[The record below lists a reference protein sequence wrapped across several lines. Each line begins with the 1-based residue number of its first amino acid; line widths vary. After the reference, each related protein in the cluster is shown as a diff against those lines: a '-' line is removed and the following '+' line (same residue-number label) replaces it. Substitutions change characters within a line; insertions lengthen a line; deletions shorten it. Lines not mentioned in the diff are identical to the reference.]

1 MSSFAHQGTM
11 YVVIEAEKGCL
22 GQGWKLERGS
32 GWGDIKIHSMGL
44 VWREVHSLARRI
56 YIPSK
61 GSFFFHYCY
70 TRDNYSLYMSFKQA
84 PVLFIF
90 SPLQGKN
97 KPHDRVQSIVFILGS
112 GKLNRTGS
120 VYTVNSTQQC
130 ISESETV
137 KGKRFTGWKVQH
149 SKHHPQEQNPQNCT
163 KVLDPGYHWHIK
175 RGTQEWYSSQC
186 AHQY

>member
-1 MSSFAHQGTM
+1 
-11 YVVIEAEKGCL
+11 
-22 GQGWKLERGS
+22 
-32 GWGDIKIHSMGL
+32 MGL
-44 VWREVHSLARRI
+44 VWREVHILARRV
-56 YIPSK
+56 YCPSK

-70 TRDNYSLYMSFKQA
+70 TRYNYSLHMSFKQA
-84 PVLFIF
+84 PVLLF
-90 SPLQGKN
+90 SPVQGKN

-137 KGKRFTGWKVQH
+137 RETRFTGWKVLH

-163 KVLDPGYHWHIK
+163 KVRHTRVIFFTVRTSVLERTAALVARGARQQPSAGNLKIK
-175 RGTQEWYSSQC
+175 GPLI
-186 AHQY
+186 

>member
-1 MSSFAHQGTM
+1 
-11 YVVIEAEKGCL
+11 
-22 GQGWKLERGS
+22 
-32 GWGDIKIHSMGL
+32 MGL
-44 VWREVHSLARRI
+44 VWREVHILTRRV
-56 YIPSK
+56 YSPSK

-70 TRDNYSLYMSFKQA
+70 TLDNYSLYMSFKHA

-90 SPLQGKN
+90 SPLQVKN

-130 ISESETV
+130 ISESETM
-137 KGKRFTGWKVQH
+137 KGKRFTGWKVLH

-163 KVLDPGYHWHIK
+163 EVRHTRVIFFTVRTSVLGRTAALVARGVRQQPSAGKIK
-175 RGTQEWYSSQC
+175 IKC
-186 AHQY
+186 PLI